1 MVVHCTRPGIL
12 PSEALTLTSKL
23 LEPLFIYLC
32 HPSSAFYS
40 SCLASTAFNTFLIFQ
55 TPATNLSPI
64 AHQSSQTRF
73 VSRGSLATM
82 SSHDPSRFD
91 DSEDEEDFNPAPA
104 DISDEEQDG
113 DDKKIKRGSSP
124 APRDD
129 DDDEDERPSKSRHA
143 DDDDEEEEE
152 EEEDNPKRRDDDDD
166 DEEDEEDDE
175 DEDDVQQVSRL

>member
-1 MVVHCTRPGIL
+1 MTFTSGPLCLNLFLYLSLSSIKRLLFFLLSHRRHLIISKSFKLQRPI
-12 PSEALTLTSKL
+12 S
-23 LEPLFIYLC
+23 
-32 HPSSAFYS
+32 
-40 SCLASTAFNTFLIFQ
+40 
-55 TPATNLSPI
+55 
-64 AHQSSQTRF
+64 HQLSQTRF

-104 DISDEEQDG
+104 DMSDEEQDG
-113 DDKKIKRGSSP
+113 DDKQIKRGSSP

-152 EEEDNPKRRDDDDD
+152 EEEEDDNPKRRDDDE
-166 DEEDEEDDE
+166 DEDDEEDDE
-175 DEDDVQQVSRL
+175 DEDDVQQVSSL